1 MLFKSVSSYRE
12 FGTWTD
18 KLREKEQFLLLE
30 LLAPKSKKFNL
41 NSTVRLLP
49 AVRAKGFELNSTN
62 DDELAKY
69 SRI

>member
-1 MLFKSVSSYRE
+1 MLFKSASSYRE

-49 AVRAKGFELNSTN
+49 AVRAKG
-62 DDELAKY
+62 
-69 SRI
+69 I